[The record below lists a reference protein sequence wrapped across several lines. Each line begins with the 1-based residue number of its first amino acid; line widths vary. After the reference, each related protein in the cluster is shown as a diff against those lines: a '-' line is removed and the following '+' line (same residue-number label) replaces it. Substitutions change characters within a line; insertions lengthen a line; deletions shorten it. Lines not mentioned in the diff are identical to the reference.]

1 MQRTNVLFA
10 EIFSSKCYTYN
21 KSQPTYRRQRFLL
34 DFVRQL
40 STDATATD
48 LQKLVFLHTAGGCSS
63 YYDFVP
69 YKYGPYSF
77 QLADDIAVLR
87 QNGFLIR
94 KDSRI
99 YAKDSQINENIA
111 NIDIKRGDSLIRKV
125 YRNYPYYAINSEIV
139 ERLFSS
145 PEIEKIKNGK
155 DGLKQTA
162 QVLFTIGYEGK
173 AVESFI
179 NQLIKH
185 DVRLLCDVRKNPISR
200 KLGFSKTKI
209 QHILK
214 TIGIQYVHIPELGID
229 SQKRANLES
238 ISDYQ
243 ELFQDYR
250 ISLPQRKKDLEYV
263 YFLLSS
269 NIRIALMCYEKEPQ
283 MCHRHVIKDYIQLN
297 YNIRGEDL

>member
-1 MQRTNVLFA
+1 MT
-10 EIFSSKCYTYN
+10 IN

-40 STDATATD
+40 SIDATATD
-48 LQKLVFLHTAGGCSS
+48 LQKLVFLHTASGYSA

-77 QLADDIAVLR
+77 QLVEDIAVLR
-87 QNGFLIR
+87 QNGFLVR

-99 YAKDSQINENIA
+99 YAKDSQINENIV
-111 NIDIKRGDSLIRKV
+111 NIDIKRGDSLIKKV
-125 YRNYPYYAINSEIV
+125 YRDYPYYAINSEIID
-139 ERLFSS
+139 RLFSS
-145 PEIEKIKNGK
+145 PEIEEIKNGK
-155 DGLKQTA
+155 DGLKQTS

-173 AVESFI
+173 SVEAFI
-179 NQLIKH
+179 NQLIKN

-200 KLGFSKTKI
+200 KFGFSKTKI
-209 QHILK
+209 QHILN
-214 TIGIQYVHIPELGID
+214 TIGIGYVHIPELGID
-229 SQKRANLES
+229 SQKRVNLES

-263 YFLLSS
+263 YFLLYS
-269 NIRIALMCYEKEPQ
+269 NMRIALMCYEKEQQ

-297 YNIRGEDL
+297 YNVKGQDL